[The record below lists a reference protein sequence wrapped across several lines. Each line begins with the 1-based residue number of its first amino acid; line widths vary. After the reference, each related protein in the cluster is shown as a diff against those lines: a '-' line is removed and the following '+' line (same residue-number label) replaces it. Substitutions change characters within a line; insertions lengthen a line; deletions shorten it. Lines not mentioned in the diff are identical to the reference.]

1 MSEKNSRLKNLKPFK
16 PIGDK
21 PLSKTQIQIRVE
33 QEVYDKV
40 MSLPKQKRLT
50 LLRQWI
56 KEGVESLEEE
66 TNEVNNK

>member
-1 MSEKNSRLKNLKPFK
+1 MTEKDSRLKNLTPFK

-21 PLSKTQIQIRVE
+21 PLSKSQIQIRVD

-40 MSLPKQKRLT
+40 MSLPKQQRLT

-56 KEGVESLEEE
+56 KDGVESLEEE
-66 TNEVNNK
+66 NARTK